1 MQSYNYQPDKKGGR
15 GKETLF
21 RVTFRNQINHTQ
33 IADNKANMIITINSL
48 IITVLIGLSGY
59 GTLSEGALFS
69 TQGIIIPITFI
80 ILTCLLSVV
89 FAIQAA
95 RPKIIK
101 NKRPQDPGDSKTNS
115 LLFFGTI
122 SSKSLDEYMKDMN
135 ELINSKESIYHNMVV
150 DIYYQG
156 KVLNRKYKLLSIAYL
171 IFMYGF
177 IFSVITFLVIFLFSP
192 PKI

>member
-1 MQSYNYQPDKKGGR
+1 METYKYQTDKSGGR

-21 RVTFRNQINHTQ
+21 RVTFRNQINHIQ

-59 GTLSEGALFS
+59 GTIASGNIFNKVN
-69 TQGIIIPITFI
+69 IIIPVTLI

-101 NKRPQDPGDSKTNS
+101 ARKNHPEEKKNKSS
-115 LLFFGTI
+115 LVFFGTI
-122 SSKSLDEYMKDMN
+122 SDKTLDNYMNEMD
-135 ELINSKESIYHNMVV
+135 ELINSKQSIYHTMVI
-150 DIYYQG
+150 DIYNQG

-177 IFSVITFLVIFLFSP
+177 IFSVITFLIIFLFSSP
-192 PKI
+192 TI